1 MEHSGAL
8 TCVQSLPLVILH
20 ICHCN
25 SSTVAVKVWVNP
37 TVYSSQIAACDRSAG
52 SDNFKWPPLPPYNG
66 WEKVFRRLW
75 PAPSWRRTRAASFRC
90 GSACGS
96 ASSGA
101 FQHLKSRS
109 ASLPRRLRCHCSS
122 APLPAFRDPGAQQTV
137 RSGRC
142 AAGSSDLAYSR
153 LARPLFLPVDE
164 GKGEGRRGRHHHR
177 VPRHHLGDAQ
187 RPLSAP
193 CRAQQAVR
201 AGRCAEKLLK
211 RPLLQGGR

>member
-1 MEHSGAL
+1 MQLA
-8 TCVQSLPLVILH
+8 I
-20 ICHCN
+20 
-25 SSTVAVKVWVNP
+25 
-37 TVYSSQIAACDRSAG
+37 D
-52 SDNFKWPPLPPYNG
+52 PPARTPSNGRLLPPYNG

-75 PAPSWRRTRAASFRC
+75 PAPSWRRTRAASSRC

-142 AAGSSDLAYSR
+142 AAGSSDCVRSR
-153 LARPLFLPVDE
+153 LARPLFLSVRRTRAR
-164 GKGEGRRGRHHHR
+164 GRGGEGGTIIAFSGNI
-177 VPRHHLGDAQ
+177 LGDAW
-187 RPLSAP
+187 RLLSAP

-201 AGRCAEKLLK
+201 TGRCASHLAV
-211 RPLLQGGR
+211 